1 MVAGTEWYSVRPHEI
16 PGANGGTLPQ
26 GRPCHGGHYETQLRH
41 HRVLL
46 MTIYVFE
53 LRHFP
58 RGGSHCATL
67 RPLIPALC
75 RLDKS
80 LTPSKEKGWLGGAG
94 GVVLSGKF
102 KTRKILVPL
111 NATRL
116 QKTS

>member
-26 GRPCHGGHYETQLRH
+26 GRRCKGGHYETQLRH

-67 RPLIPALC
+67 EALIAAFC

-80 LTPSKEKGWLGGAG
+80 LTSSKEKGWLVGAVG
-94 GVVLSGKF
+94 IEFIKAQNLKELCGM
-102 KTRKILVPL
+102 
-111 NATRL
+111 
-116 QKTS
+116 